1 MKIAIVT
8 LITFFMLS
16 AGCSHRTGE
25 SYVADYEAAQERLS
39 GSQALADLDPFI
51 SLYTRLSG
59 DDVADRVRQVY
70 AAELFFNDT
79 LHSASSVEELAQYME
94 QTAERADEVDVA
106 ILNHWQSGQ
115 DVFVR
120 WTMTTRFTVLGK
132 QREARSIG
140 MTHLRFND
148 NGQVILHQ
156 DFWDSAEGFY
166 RHVPVSGH
174 AINWIRR
181 RL

>member
-1 MKIAIVT
+1 MKTAFAT
-8 LITFFMLS
+8 LITFFLLT
-16 AGCSHRTGE
+16 AGCSHRAGG
-25 SYVADYEAAQERLS
+25 SYVADYESAQERLS
-39 GSQALADLDPFI
+39 GSETLADLSPFI
-51 SLYTRLSG
+51 ELYTRLSG
-59 DDVADRVRQVY
+59 DDVADRVRRVY
-70 AAELFFNDT
+70 ASELFFNDT
-79 LHSASSVEELAQYME
+79 LHSANNVDELALYMA

-140 MTHLRFND
+140 MTHLRFDD